1 LRSFFYG
8 VRYGACF
15 VGDLLGYLVDS
26 LFGLNVMRKLF
37 MSFLLLFVAGSASAE
52 VVWYHYNFPSDTF
65 SSSASASCALGIAKM
80 SGKTPTGASQAAN
93 GSYDCNCSWKAYPGA
108 PDTFGACGQ
117 ATSTTKA
124 DCGRGEVRQPTG
136 GCGMPPPKPC
146 STPAGG
152 EVSWNAYV
160 GHSSQRGDVPPDP
173 GTQPPVPSSSPSCGL
188 GGGRPTGVPECWG
201 VHTDDGGQDI
211 FCTYTGKS
219 NGQTAPQG
227 TPPDSGP
234 KGTGSTGT
242 QMPPTKAGPDGSC
255 PAGSTQGGVDSG
267 GTPVCIG
274 SGTNPTGANGGAPS
288 DARPTSS
295 TTTKTTDAS
304 GNKVTTTTGTR
315 DNGDGSKTTTKTVET
330 EGPDGSKSSS
340 TTTTTGLTPGGKQG
354 QPDKPDDDFCRQH
367 PELNMCRNSSVAG
380 QCGQISCNGDAIQ
393 CATLREA
400 ATIQCRQ
407 KEAEDAIKA
416 SPQYTLGNAAANGN
430 DPEKGSLP
438 APGNGTTVDVSA
450 LSADGWLG
458 GGAPIDDV
466 SVEFQGQSI
475 VIPFSKAASALIVL
489 RYALMVAASLISFR
503 ILSGAVLGS

>member
-8 VRYGACF
+8 VRYGAYF
-15 VGDLLGYLVDS
+15 VGDLLGHLVDS
-26 LFGLNVMRKLF
+26 FLGLGVMRKLF
-37 MSFLLLFVAGSASAE
+37 ISFLLLFVAEAASAE

-65 SSSASASCALGIAKM
+65 SSSPSASCALGIAKM
-80 SGKTPTGASQAAN
+80 SGNTSTGASQAAN
-93 GSYDCNCSWKAYPGA
+93 GNYDCNCSWKAYPGA
-108 PDTFGACGQ
+108 PDTFGTCGQ
-117 ATSTTKA
+117 ATSTTKP
-124 DCGRGEVRQPTG
+124 DCPSGQVRQPNG
-136 GCGMPPPKPC
+136 GCAAPPPPPC
-146 STPAGG
+146 STPSGQP
-152 EVSWNAYV
+152 VSWNQKT
-160 GHSSQRGDVPPDP
+160 GHSASPDAAQGDGAP
-173 GTQPPVPSSSPSCGL
+173 GPYPTSSPSCGVS
-188 GGGRPTGVPECWG
+188 GTPKVEDCWS
-201 VHTDDGGQDI
+201 TPASDGGQDF
-211 FCTYTGKS
+211 FCKFSGTS
-219 NGQTAPQG
+219 NGQQAPAG
-227 TPPDSGP
+227 TPSDAGSKPAGAA
-234 KGTGSTGT
+234 GTN
-242 QMPPTKAGPDGSC
+242 MPPTKAGPDGSC
-255 PAGSTQGGVDSG
+255 PGGSTQGGVDSG
-267 GTPVCIG
+267 GTPICVG
-274 SGTNPTGANGGAPS
+274 SGTNPTGSNGGAPT
-288 DARPTSS
+288 DARPTAS

-315 DNGDGSKTTTKTVET
+315 DNGDGSKTVTKTVET
-330 EGPDGSKSSS
+330 EAPDGSKSSS

-354 QPDKPDDDFCRQH
+354 QPDKPDDDFCRVH
-367 PELNMCRNSSVAG
+367 PELNMCRNSSIAG
-380 QCGQISCNGDAIQ
+380 QCGQITCMGDAIQ

-416 SPQYTLGNAAANGN
+416 SPQFTLGNAAANGN

>member
-1 LRSFFYG
+1 M
-8 VRYGACF
+8 RYGAYF

-26 LFGLNVMRKLF
+26 LLGLNVMRKLF
-37 MSFLLLFVAGSASAE
+37 ISFLLLLVAGSASAE
-52 VVWYHYNFPSDTF
+52 VVWRHYNFPNDSY
-65 SSSASASCALGIAKM
+65 SSSAAGSCSLAIAAHYTNY
-80 SGKTPTGASQAAN
+80 SSTGTSLAAN
-93 GSYDCNCSWKAYPGA
+93 GYTNCNCKQNSNGQ
-108 PDTFGACGQ
+108 DGGCGQ
-117 ATSTTKA
+117 VMSSTMA
-124 DCGRGEVRQPTG
+124 DCPSGQVRQPTG
-136 GCGMPPPKPC
+136 TCGVPPPPPC
-146 STPAGG
+146 GSPAGSS
-152 EVSWNAYV
+152 VSWSGKT
-160 GHSSQRGDVPPDP
+160 GHSVSPDAEQGDGQGSMPK
-173 GTQPPVPSSSPSCGL
+173 SSPSCGIS
-188 GGGRPTGVPECWG
+188 GTPKVEDCWSVPAS
-201 VHTDDGGQDI
+201 DGGQD
-211 FCTYTGKS
+211 FYCKFSATS
-219 NGQTAPQG
+219 NGQQAPAG
-227 TPPDSGP
+227 TPSDAGAKPSGA
-234 KGTGSTGT
+234 TGT
-242 QMPPTKAGPDGSC
+242 NMPPTKAGPDGSC
-255 PAGSTQGGVDSG
+255 PGGSTQGGVDSG
-267 GTPVCIG
+267 GTPICVG

-330 EGPDGSKSSS
+330 EAPDGSKSSS

-367 PELNMCRNSSVAG
+367 PDLNICRNSSVAG

-458 GGAPIDDV
+458 GGAPIEDV